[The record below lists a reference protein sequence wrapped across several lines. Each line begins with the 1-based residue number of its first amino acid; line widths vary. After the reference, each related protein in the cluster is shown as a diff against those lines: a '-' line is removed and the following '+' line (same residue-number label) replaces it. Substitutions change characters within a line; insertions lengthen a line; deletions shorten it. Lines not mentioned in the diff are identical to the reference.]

1 MAVCHKGTIRLGER
15 WMQTMATRE
24 RASASPGER
33 PAFDEAMAIYLRKV
47 AGCRRRR
54 LCADLLLVLA
64 CIILVSGGIAPP
76 TLRLALLPLA
86 FGVAWAGVHLG
97 DRAARARARLR
108 W

>member
-1 MAVCHKGTIRLGER
+1 MRLA
-15 WMQTMATRE
+15 ATRE
-24 RASASPGER
+24 RAIGSLGER

-47 AGCRRRR
+47 ADCRRRR
-54 LCADLLLVLA
+54 LCADLLLVFACVILA
-64 CIILVSGGIAPP
+64 TSGIAPP
-76 TLRLALLPLA
+76 ALRLAMLPLA